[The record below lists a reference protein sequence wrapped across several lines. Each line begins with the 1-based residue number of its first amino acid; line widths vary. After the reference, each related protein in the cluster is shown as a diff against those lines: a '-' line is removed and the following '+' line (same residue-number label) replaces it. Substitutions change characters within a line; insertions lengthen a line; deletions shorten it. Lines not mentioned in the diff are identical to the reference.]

1 MTITELLAKAELPA
15 TVQGEDKH
23 LSGLAYDSREA
34 KAGDLFFCLVG
45 LKQDGHSFAPDAYQK
60 GVRAFVVERLLDLP
74 QDAAQILVPDSR
86 AAMEIFSAAFWDFP
100 ARKLKTVGVT
110 GTNGKT
116 TTTYM
121 IRSILSAAGFKVG
134 LLGTIGN
141 LIEDEFIP
149 AERTTPEAPD
159 SQALFAQMVE
169 KGLTHLVMEVSSTP
183 STRRISGRDFTVGV
197 FTNLSQDHLDYHETM
212 EEYSQVKRT
221 SSASCQEAAAVIIG
235 RSVSQADGR
244 GSILQS
250 HWLLFREGQL
260 KGKILSLAPEGM
272 TLQMETPAWREEV
285 RLSLTGS
292 FNAANALAAA
302 GAALAL
308 GIDKEAIVRGLE
320 DLQGVPGRFQR
331 IGSGRPT
338 VIVDYA
344 HTPDGLA
351 NVLSTARKMPVSRI
365 IVVFGCGGDRDRGKR
380 PQMGRIAGELADFS
394 IITSDNPRS
403 EDPLQICAEVEA
415 GIKPTGSEY
424 IVEPDRKTAI
434 CRAIAMAEDDDL
446 VLIAGKGHE
455 TYQIFRDRTIHFD
468 DGEVALQCLK
478 ERGN

>member
-169 KGLTHLVMEVSSTP
+169 KGLTHLVMEVSSHAIHQK
-183 STRRISGRDFTVGV
+183 RISGRDFTVGV

-212 EEYSQVKRT
+212 EEYSQVKADFFR
-221 SSASCQEAAAVIIG
+221 QLPKEAAAVINLDDPYHKLMAEAASCRVIG
-235 RSVSQADGR
+235 YSLER
-244 GSILQS
+244 
-250 HWLLFREGQL
+250 GQL

-320 DLQGVPGRFQR
+320 STGRAGPFSEDRLRQANCDRRLRPHPRRPCQRPLHSQENASLQDHRCLRLRRRQGQREAAANGQNRRGACRLQHNHLRQSQKRRPAADLRRGGSRYQTYRQR
-331 IGSGRPT
+331 I
-338 VIVDYA
+338 
-344 HTPDGLA
+344 H
-351 NVLSTARKMPVSRI
+351 
-365 IVVFGCGGDRDRGKR
+365 CG
-380 PQMGRIAGELADFS
+380 
-394 IITSDNPRS
+394 
-403 EDPLQICAEVEA
+403 
-415 GIKPTGSEY
+415 TGSENCNLQGN
-424 IVEPDRKTAI
+424 RHGRGRRSGFN
-434 CRAIAMAEDDDL
+434 CRQRPRNISDL
-446 VLIAGKGHE
+446 SRQDHSL
-455 TYQIFRDRTIHFD
+455 
-468 DGEVALQCLK
+468 
-478 ERGN
+478 